1 MDFTSYTPLLWLL
14 MLIPIGIAFIY
25 SLINR
30 RPWIK
35 RLAFLLRVVA
45 VTALVLALC
54 QPFISLVTDKK
65 HLVFMLDCSE
75 SVSMDAI
82 VEQHRQIKKLTAE
95 MDLGDSMSL
104 LCFADSASRITPE
117 QLEEQI
123 KAWQD
128 GTGDNQFRQATKL
141 TDALQ
146 AAKLLYPAN
155 RAKQLILMSDGMA
168 TDGTPGPALN
178 DLMHD
183 GMNVQFFC
191 MAQLDKPEAA
201 IVEFSG
207 DRTAAYLG
215 EKVRLSAKITAN
227 RDMQGTLKFI
237 NRNVVVKAVPVML
250 HKEQSQLIS
259 DEFVI
264 DDKSSGVWRA
274 ELSTVEDYFPF
285 NNSALYSLDIKGR
298 MKVLALHVRPIEM
311 RPFVRAMQ
319 KQDIAVEV
327 RGRMGCPADI
337 KEMLDFD
344 VIILADFPA
353 TAMSVRQ
360 MEMLRLYVRD
370 YGRGLIM
377 TGSENSFGL
386 GGYYKTPV
394 EDVLPVI
401 SRYEKE
407 KELPSLGMVL
417 VIDKSGSMNG
427 IKISLAR
434 QAGKA
439 AVELLGHRDYIG
451 VVAFDGQPLVIAE
464 MTSAVS
470 AGQVAAAIDSIAAG
484 GGTNLYP
491 AMVKGKEM
499 LDRTSAKIKHMIVLS
514 DGQSMPGDFDGIT
527 ADMAGSGITVSTVAL
542 GAGAHRTLMSRIA
555 ELGRGRYY
563 ETMEADNV
571 PRIFAR
577 ETIRAS
583 RSAIKEEPFGVIKVG
598 DADFLNG
605 IDFSDAPYL
614 LGYVMTR
621 TKPMTEIQLL
631 CEKGDPLLASGQFGL
646 GKGISFT
653 SDLTAKWSS
662 EWLEWKSFGKFW
674 AQVIRS
680 AASTHNADG
689 INITTAVNRNK
700 VTLSIRSRD
709 INGTP
714 LTGIKWQAILNSGNA
729 SQHLQVAECG
739 YGLYKTAFERDITNN
754 YSLSLTDLT
763 QRKTKMLYW
772 NAEYPQEYLLGKRI
786 PAAVSNLKIFSPGSI
801 TERIGSVKAGIPA
814 MNIFAIIALL
824 ATMSSILLRR
834 L

>member
-14 MLIPIGIAFIY
+14 MIIPIGIAFIY

-30 RPWIK
+30 RPWMK

-82 VEQHRQIKKLTAE
+82 AEQHRQIKKLTAE

-123 KAWQD
+123 KAWRA
-128 GTGDNQFRQATKL
+128 GTGDSRFRQATKL

-155 RAKQLILMSDGMA
+155 RAKQLIIMSDGMA
-168 TDGTPGPALN
+168 TDGNPAPVLN
-178 DLMHD
+178 DLMYD
-183 GMNVQFFC
+183 GMNIQFLR

-215 EKVRLSAKITAN
+215 EKVRLTAKITAN
-227 RDMQGTLKFI
+227 RDMKVILKFI

-250 HKEQSQLIS
+250 NKEQPQLIS
-259 DEFVI
+259 DEFII
-264 DDKSSGVWRA
+264 DDESSGVWRA
-274 ELSTVEDYFPF
+274 ELSAENDYFPF
-285 NNSALYSLDIKGR
+285 NNRAAVTIEVKGK
-298 MKVLALHVRPIEM
+298 MKVLALHVRPVEM
-311 RPFVRAMQ
+311 RPFVRAMR
-319 KQDIAVEV
+319 KQGITVEV
-327 RGRMGCPADI
+327 RGRMGCPTEI

-344 VIILADFPA
+344 AIIIADFPA

-360 MEMLRLYVRD
+360 MEMLRQYVRD

-407 KELPSLGMVL
+407 QELPSLAMVL
-417 VIDKSGSMNG
+417 VIDKSGSMG
-427 IKISLAR
+427 GMKISLAR

-439 AVELLGHRDYIG
+439 AVELLGLRDYIG
-451 VVAFDGQPLVIAE
+451 VIAFDGQPVVIAE

-470 AGQVAAAIDSIAAG
+470 AGQVVSAIDSIAAG

-499 LDRTSAKIKHMIVLS
+499 LDQTSAKIKHMIVLS

-527 ADMAGSGITVSTVAL
+527 SGMAGGGITVSTVAL
-542 GAGAHRTLMSRIA
+542 GGGAHRALMSRIA

-563 ETMEADNV
+563 ETLDADNV

-577 ETIRAS
+577 ETIKAS
-583 RSAIKEEPFGVIKVG
+583 RSAIKEEPFGVIKIG

-621 TKPMTEIQLL
+621 TKPMAEVQLL

-646 GKGISFT
+646 GRGISFT

-662 EWLEWKSFGKFW
+662 EWLEWKSFGKLW
-674 AQVIRS
+674 AQIIR
-680 AASTHNADG
+680 AAAPNRDADG
-689 INITTAVNRNK
+689 INLTTTVKRNK
-700 VTLSIRSRD
+700 VTVTIRCRD
-709 INGTP
+709 INGIP
-714 LTGIKWQAILNSGNA
+714 LTGIKWHAALASNNS
-729 SQHLQVAECG
+729 SQLLPVTEYG
-739 YGLYKTAFERDITNN
+739 YGLYKTEFERSATDN
-754 YSLSLTDLT
+754 YSLALNDLT
-763 QRKTKMLYW
+763 RRKTKTLYW
-772 NAEYPQEYLLGKRI
+772 NAEYPREYLLDNRVSPVLSSLESFSADKITARVGSVTAGF
-786 PAAVSNLKIFSPGSI
+786 PAA
-801 TERIGSVKAGIPA
+801 
-814 MNIFAIIALL
+814 NIFAIIALFAL
-824 ATMSSILLRR
+824 MGSVLCRR